1 MNSVSSHQAVDPWYD
16 LYTTGIADP
25 NFLETLIAPSI
36 ERFKTSGYGS
46 AIVTEKKQ
54 GDYHLHVFA
63 IQNTHQN
70 TPDAVSS
77 KAPKIADHHQISQV
91 PESDHEP
98 IQVSFF

>member
-1 MNSVSSHQAVDPWYD
+1 MNSASSHQAVDPWYD

-36 ERFKTSGYGS
+36 ERFKTSGYRS

-63 IQNTHQN
+63 IQETSNK
-70 TPDAVSS
+70 ASESVSTN
-77 KAPKIADHHQISQV
+77 ARKIIDNHHISQLT
-91 PESDHEP
+91 ESEHEP
-98 IQVSFF
+98 IRISFF